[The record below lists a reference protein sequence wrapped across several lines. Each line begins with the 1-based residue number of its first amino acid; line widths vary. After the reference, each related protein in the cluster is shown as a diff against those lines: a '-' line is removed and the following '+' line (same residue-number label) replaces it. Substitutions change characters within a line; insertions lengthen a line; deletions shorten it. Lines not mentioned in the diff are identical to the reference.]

1 MKELTPGSLYAW
13 GDNAG
18 RIVTKIGA
26 GPVHGSACV
35 QLHAVQSRGET
46 FIDRRSYDVF
56 DDDVILIDMGGANV
70 GRKIR

>member
-46 FIDRRSYDVF
+46 FIDRRSYDVH
-56 DDDVILIDMGGANV
+56 DSDMILVDMGGANSQ
-70 GRKIR
+70 GR